1 MAYTEKKTVACNGDE
16 GMGSAFYRIKIGM
29 YVFVIFMVGILFAVR
44 VYNAWQRTNYYTE
57 VIFENGE
64 VQISLHYPAEIL
76 SPRNETSYPLTLS
89 FNYIGDVPS
98 SQSYEISLKSPTL
111 IFVDANGA
119 EFTPRFQFTSDQTF
133 LEQSVY
139 VHPYLSE
146 VYPQHHLIIVQLV
159 ADDPKKITQSNEI
172 KIRTEPEWRSFYGL
186 YAIELTI
193 ILGVVS
199 LITKII
205 SDINVFAQERV
216 KSRKERVAKILGTL
230 SSLSSSSYLEQMDK
244 VRQLEDEIQNEK
256 LNDDVGEEIKRV
268 KNRFTEE
275 EFFRAMG
282 EQLRKDRPIDFSKV
296 QNLHNL
302 FNPPSENKDC
312 MKALGRILASNAF
325 PAEEIFTLI
334 TAIMKLWDSLDA
346 DAKDLI
352 IEALKRLSQK
362 AVLSS
367 ISATELQ
374 TQVFTTSKRRR
385 LLRDVEIQ
393 RIFPQLVDPL
403 KGKPLPLGYDAK
415 WRHFHKSSDDPK
427 IVDWLGNFSLV
438 SNPFG
443 VGNLKNCPFYPE
455 GSARPD
461 RWEDVL
467 APFPQRVQC
476 LTPEDAKALN
486 FLMRSECFPKKK
498 VDPQGNETL
507 DPGKQTFP
515 VMVSFEQSAPSET
528 PLITLAR
535 STAQTWMEIL
545 SFSPDGMLDLLPAEQ
560 VALLELLCWNFGS
573 NSMVINLLK
582 QAGQKNNPTDRLLIR
597 KIDEFKTEFSS
608 SHLPQDAVL
617 LSWLKVRPPDLNH
630 TYLIIPIDEFP
641 ENVRSWWLEQFIPL
655 IPAFFLNGIV
665 IKLFSSSYIPV
676 TIPLSAIRISWSEA
690 QLKMSLNAQFDAAV
704 DKTRRNEMGLR
715 LNFRS
720 LFGFNASVGYFEAEE
735 DTTDKL
741 ISASHNSLA
750 RMLTL
755 GNRLFQYHCENRIK
769 DGVPEKYL
777 YIEDLKTILK
787 IT

>member
-1 MAYTEKKTVACNGDE
+1 
-16 GMGSAFYRIKIGM
+16 MGIASYRIKIGL
-29 YVFVIFMVGILFAVR
+29 YVFVIIMVGTLFGVR
-44 VYNAWQRTNYYTE
+44 VHNAWQRTNYITKT
-57 VIFENGE
+57 IFENGDI
-64 VQISLHYPAEIL
+64 QISLHHPVKIL
-76 SPRNETSYPLTLS
+76 SAKNDVSYPLTLS
-89 FNYIGDVPS
+89 YYYTGDINSPHT
-98 SQSYEISLKSPTL
+98 YEIFLQSSTL
-111 IFVDANGA
+111 LFADAKGV
-119 EFTPRFQFTSDQTF
+119 EITPRFQFTGDRTF
-133 LEQSVY
+133 FEQSVY
-139 VHPYLSE
+139 VRPYLSE
-146 VYPQHHLIIVQLV
+146 IYPQRHEINLQVVENGQIAPNQLTSIEIQAESIWFSFFSLAAASLVEISV
-159 ADDPKKITQSNEI
+159 AT
-172 KIRTEPEWRSFYGL
+172 
-186 YAIELTI
+186 A
-193 ILGVVS
+193 
-199 LITKII
+199 LITWIVNAI
-205 SDINVFAQERV
+205 DASLTA
-216 KSRKERVAKILGTL
+216 RKERVSKMREALNGL
-230 SSLSSSSYLEQMDK
+230 SSLSYLEQMDK
-244 VRQLEDEIQNEK
+244 VYKLEDEVKNEN
-256 LNDDVGEEIKRV
+256 LDDEVIEEIQRIRG
-268 KNRFTEE
+268 RFKED
-275 EFFRAMG
+275 EFFRALG
-282 EQLRKDRPIDFSKV
+282 EQLRQDRPVDFSKV

-325 PAEEIFTLI
+325 PAEEIFILI

-374 TQVFTTSKRRR
+374 TQVFTTSKKRR

-415 WRHFHKSSDDPK
+415 WRHFHKSSDDPI

-476 LTPEDAKALN
+476 LTPEDARALN

-573 NSMVINLLK
+573 NSIVINLLK

-665 IKLFSSSYIPV
+665 IKLFSSLYIPV

-704 DKTRRNEMGLR
+704 DKIRRNEMGLR
-715 LNFRS
+715 LNFHS

-755 GNRLFQYHCENRIK
+755 GNGLFQYHCENRIK
-769 DGVPEKYL
+769 AGVPEKYL